1 MLRSPQGERIILQIG
16 FIGLGRMGLA
26 MAINLLKAGHQITAW
41 NRTPGR
47 AAPLKKQGA
56 DVADSIADACHGEAV
71 ITMLSDDHAAESI
84 TLGRGNIRDSLP
96 RAGIHISC
104 STISVACS
112 DRLDAAHREA
122 GQTYIAAPVLGRP
135 EAAAGAK
142 LSIIAAGDPGALTR
156 CQPLFDAIGQRTFT
170 VGDRPSVANL
180 LKLNANFLL
189 ASMIE
194 CLGESIALIR
204 KSGAD
209 PRHFVDIITNTLF
222 AAPAYKTY
230 GELIVNQQFEPAG
243 FQMPLGLKDVR
254 SVLAEADAR
263 AVPMPVASVVHDNF
277 LSGIAQ
283 GWQNLDWSA
292 LARVVAARAG
302 L

>member
-1 MLRSPQGERIILQIG
+1 MQIG
-16 FIGLGRMGLA
+16 FIGLGGMGSA
-26 MAINLLKAGHQITAW
+26 MATNLLKAGHQVTVW
-41 NRTPGR
+41 NRTR
-47 AAPLKKQGA
+47 ARAEPLQQQGA
-56 DVADSIADACHGEAV
+56 AIADAIAGACRGEAV
-71 ITMLSDDHAAESI
+71 ITMLSDDQAAESI
-84 TLGRGNIRDSLP
+84 TLGQGNIRDSLP
-96 RAGIHISC
+96 RGGIHISS
-104 STISVACS
+104 STITVACS
-112 DRLDAAHREA
+112 DRLDAAHRDA

-135 EAAAGAK
+135 EAAAAGK
-142 LSIIAAGDPGALTR
+142 LSIIAAGVSDEIRR

-170 VGDRPSVANL
+170 VGSRPSVANL
-180 LKLNANFLL
+180 LKLNVNFLL
-189 ASMIE
+189 AAMIE

-209 PRHFVDIITNTLF
+209 PRQFVEIITNTLF
-222 AAPAYKTY
+222 AAPAFKTY

-254 SVLAEADAR
+254 SVLIEADAHT
-263 AVPMPVASVVHDNF
+263 VPMPVASVVHDNF

-292 LARVVAARAG
+292 LARVAASRAG

>member
-1 MLRSPQGERIILQIG
+1 MQVG
-16 FIGLGRMGLA
+16 FIGLGRMGSA
-26 MAINLLKAGHQITAW
+26 MAANLLKAGHEVTVW
-41 NRTPGR
+41 NRTGAR
-47 AAPLKKQGA
+47 AEPLKQQGA
-56 DVADSIADACHGEAV
+56 AIADTIADTCRGEAV
-71 ITMLSDDHAAESI
+71 ITMLSDDHAAEST
-84 TLGRGNIRDSLP
+84 TLGQGNIRDSLP
-96 RAGIHISC
+96 RGGIHISS
-104 STISVACS
+104 STIGVGCS
-112 DRLDAAHREA
+112 DRLDAAHRDV

-135 EAAAGAK
+135 EAAAAGK
-142 LSIIAAGDPGALTR
+142 LSIIAAGDTPAVSR

-170 VGDRPSVANL
+170 IASRPSAANL
-180 LKLNANFLL
+180 LKLNVNFLL

-204 KSGAD
+204 KSGVD
-209 PRHFVDIITNTLF
+209 PRQFLDIITNTLF
-222 AAPAYKTY
+222 AAPAFKTY

-254 SVLAEADAR
+254 SVLIEADAR

-292 LARVVAARAG
+292 LARVAASRAG